1 MLLIPDG
8 EEGPRIC
15 QSATLIRSI
24 MVYTGKDSAEHLA
37 NNIEPILEEIDHLE
51 QYGLRYN
58 AQLKTYMGQ
67 VGKDGS
73 KAEKKE
79 GDRDVKVRVVMP
91 ADMAAH
97 VGLFGC
103 GGTRD
108 KHFCSHCHCHTKERG
123 KQFHL
128 IRVDEDTT
136 MGQIATQHDTPIDIL
151 WALNAH
157 HDPTGMFPDEE
168 LTEAALQR
176 KTQPLEQPTQA
187 PQAPS
192 PARAQASLRPL
203 AAQQAARMFDR
214 SQGKKKNSKKQAKA
228 QQAQDKDHGDVKVSD
243 IFSAGGGI
251 MANDQLEYRVPKGS
265 ILRVMKIHEMDRD
278 LPNVKGKLGL
288 GHERSAA
295 LH

>member
-37 NNIEPILEEIDHLE
+37 HNIEPILEEIDHLE

-123 KQFHL
+123 KPFHL

-136 MGQIATQHDTPIDIL
+136 MGQIATKHDTPIDIL

-192 PARAQASLRPL
+192 PARAQASLRPV
-203 AAQQAARMFDR
+203 AAQQAALMFDR
-214 SQGKKKNSKKQAKA
+214 SQGKKRIPRNRLRHSRHKTKIMGTSKSLTSF
-228 QQAQDKDHGDVKVSD
+228 QQAVGSWQTIDWNIVC
-243 IFSAGGGI
+243 
-251 MANDQLEYRVPKGS
+251 RKGAS
-265 ILRVMKIHEMDRD
+265 SE
-278 LPNVKGKLGL
+278 
-288 GHERSAA
+288 
-295 LH
+295 